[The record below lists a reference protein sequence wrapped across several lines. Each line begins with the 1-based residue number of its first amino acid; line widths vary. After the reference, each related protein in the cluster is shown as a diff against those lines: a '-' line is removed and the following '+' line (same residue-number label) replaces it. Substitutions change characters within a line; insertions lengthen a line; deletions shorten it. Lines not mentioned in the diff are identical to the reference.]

1 MRRLGGRLLSW
12 VSRNLYLWAY
22 VRFLLPKVLAWVG
35 GGRRNAFSPSAGAI
49 CGVRFLDV
57 AAFGVLL
64 KRVPFKS
71 DPTQGSSEK
80 KPAPARIESS
90 RLYGGRQAGMGPFG
104 AANVLRGHPRSYF
117 WYFRVFYK
125 RVSIENLLKADLRPA
140 PSCGFTGTHDA
151 MNVLGAPCQVRFS
164 LFLSFVDRISSK
176 AWPRLARLG
185 QAKPGMAWPGL
196 ARPNQAWPGRA
207 MPGQARPGQARPGQA

>member
-1 MRRLGGRLLSW
+1 MGRGRWVGGGRRNAW
-12 VSRNLYLWAY
+12 VGGGRRNA
-22 VRFLLPKVLAWVG
+22 KVLAWVG

-49 CGVRFLDV
+49 CGVRFSDV

-90 RLYGGRQAGMGPFG
+90 GLYGGTQAGMGPFG

-176 AWPRLARLG
+176 AWPRLARPL
-185 QAKPGMAWPGL
+185 GL
-196 ARPNQAWPGRA
+196 ARPSLCWPWPGQSWPGHSMPCLRA
-207 MPGQARPGQARPGQA
+207 C